1 EIESFDTH
9 RVDEANATVD
19 FLVKWANGKQTWE
32 PEWSLQHQVP
42 KLIYKYWDSV
52 DGRDTAT
59 GLDVYHVFRV
69 LKRAT
74 PPQAKKKD
82 FRYQVQWVGYR
93 RSESTWE
100 YESKLAQ
107 IAPEEL
113 IKFHAKNGCTPEAPA
128 QKPKRGV
135 ARGSGNPRKKAKV
148 D

>member
-19 FLVKWANGKQTWE
+19 FLTWE
-32 PEWSLQHQVP
+32 PEWSLQYQVP

-52 DGRDTAT
+52 DRRDTAT

-74 PPQAKKKD
+74 PPQVKKKD
-82 FRYQVQWVGYR
+82 FRYQVQWVGYH

-128 QKPKRGV
+128 QKPKRGI

-148 D
+148 DD